1 MNKYLKQL
9 VELSEIDK
17 EIDSFAPKIED
28 ISKNLKDTQSK
39 IDKFQKEINTCNETI
54 EAKINYTEKI
64 GTTEENTENSINNLK
79 IISNGKKEQVQND
92 LHIKQFKERIDELS
106 KKSASVKTAKE
117 ANALQI
123 EEDILKEQLE
133 VANEEIEKL
142 DRLLKSK
149 EKIKEELLSNK
160 QKEEENLKDISVDVE
175 ARMKELEKQRS
186 LVFDKKSK
194 LVEQIN
200 HKVLGFYEKIRKWAK
215 NTAVVPVKKQACY
228 GCFMRIYDKTYL
240 AVIKG
245 SEIVTCPHCGRI
257 LYKEIEKENNK
268 EKIAESAN

>member
-39 IDKFQKEINTCNETI
+39 IDKFQKEINTCNDE
-54 EAKINYTEKI
+54 
-64 GTTEENTENSINNLK
+64 
-79 IISNGKKEQVQND
+79 ISDIKKEQVQND
-92 LHIKQFKERIDELS
+92 LHIKQFKERIDDLS

-160 QKEEENLKDISVDVE
+160 QKEEENLKDTSVDVE